1 MIKTILITLALT
13 TAMLFGVGSIA
24 QAGELKA
31 QKESYYSKVWCDANG
46 GTEEVKTN
54 MGTRA
59 DCVLNDYAV
68 EVDFDSKWAEGLG
81 QAIHYGVEFG
91 KQPAVLLILKNQ
103 NGEDRQIFVDRLTST
118 IEGAGLNVK
127 VFIIEAKD
135 YPTR

>member
-1 MIKTILITLALT
+1 MKNVLIAIALSLVST
-13 TAMLFGVGSIA
+13 TAFA
-24 QAGELKA
+24 DKA
-31 QKESYYSKVWCDANG
+31 QKESYYSKIWCDANG
-46 GTEEVKTN
+46 GVEEVKTS

-59 DCVLNDYAV
+59 DCILDEYAV

-81 QAIHYGVEFG
+81 QALHYGVEFE

-103 NGEDRQIFVDRLTST
+103 DGKNRQKYVDRLQST
-118 IEGAGLNVK
+118 IDGANLNVV